1 MNDLS
6 FLASAK
12 IGKTHGL
19 DGFLNITS
27 LSGEVKHLEK
37 LKEGKAELKDGR
49 TVDLVVESVRL
60 LSSSL
65 QMKFAGYDTPEKART
80 LSGSVLYVHR
90 KDASPLKKGEYYV
103 ADLFGLKLI
112 SEKIVVG
119 TVIGVSE
126 GSQALLLEIEKED
139 GKRSYIPN
147 MKPFVGKP
155 DFEKGVMELLEKDL
169 LSL

>member
-65 QMKFAGYDTPEKART
+65 QMKFAGYDTPEKARW
-80 LSGSVLYVHR
+80 R
-90 KDASPLKKGEYYV
+90 RFPASPDSP
-103 ADLFGLKLI
+103 AF
-112 SEKIVVG
+112 
-119 TVIGVSE
+119 
-126 GSQALLLEIEKED
+126 
-139 GKRSYIPN
+139 R
-147 MKPFVGKP
+147 
-155 DFEKGVMELLEKDL
+155 
-169 LSL
+169 